1 MASIPPNLT
10 RVPNILSS
18 KVFLSNINRNGVSL
32 ARVQEQ
38 IATGRAIIRASDDIV
53 KASTIGVLDDR
64 LEITDQLKRNLD
76 HARSSLNVLDNTF
89 DEALGVAQEA
99 RDISSDQANL
109 TSSAAERAAQATVI
123 DQMLV
128 AMMNIANR
136 EGVAGY
142 LLGGSTST
150 IAPVQ
155 GFYNY
160 FRYTGQGNG
169 LTTDTGQAAAVP
181 ITVGA
186 SAIARASSRVRA
198 DVDLNPSLTR
208 DTRLADV
215 RGGRAL
221 GVSLGPIEL
230 SINSGAR
237 IRVETTGSDTIGDVL
252 DRIQNAIRAHENESG
267 TTVLGPGGV
276 RTNGGAISFDLSGGA
291 GANTLQVFDIGT
303 GITGRDL
310 GLVSEPPTVYS
321 TTAPDGVD
329 LNPKITLRTEL
340 SALQG
345 VTLPLGRIR
354 VANAGRA
361 AVVDLSTAQTV
372 QDVKNAIEGANLG
385 MRVEINASG
394 TALDVLTEVAS
405 GSDNSMSIGEYL
417 GGDTAARLGIRSF
430 GATTRISDMN
440 FGRGVEVVDGQTPP
454 AAGQVNVDLNADFA
468 ITLGDASQTRIVI
481 DLRPT
486 DLTTVQNVIDVINN
500 QIQTGL
506 AAAGLLPNALVAG
519 LASDGNGI
527 TLTQDAGFPG
537 RVTVLP
543 ENNSRAAEQ
552 LGLFNGSWDATTR
565 TLQGEDRAKVRSE
578 SLFSALVDLRE
589 ALRANDVSGIA
600 LAGEQL
606 GTLGDELAETRG
618 LVGSFQQRVE
628 SALSRETDRAVLDEA
643 TRSSL
648 RDLDLAEAATRYSL
662 LQTQYQAGL
671 QTTASAQQLSLLDF
685 LR

>member
-109 TSSAAERAAQATVI
+109 TSSPAERAAQATVI

-142 LLGGSTST
+142 LLGGTTST

-169 LTTDTGQAAAVP
+169 LTTDTGQASAVP
-181 ITVGA
+181 ITVGG
-186 SAIARASSRVRA
+186 SAIARASSRLRA

-208 DTRLADV
+208 DTRLSDV

-230 SINSGAR
+230 SINSGTR
-237 IRVETTGSDTIGDVL
+237 IRVETTGSDTVGDVL
-252 DRIQNAIRAHENESG
+252 DRIQNAIREFETESG

-276 RTNGGAISFDLSGGA
+276 RTNGGAISFDLA
-291 GANTLQVFDIGT
+291 GANTVQIFDVGT

-310 GLVSEPPTVYS
+310 GLVTEPVTVYNA
-321 TTAPDGVD
+321 TAPNGLD

-361 AVVDLSTAQTV
+361 AVVDLTNAQTV
-372 QDVKNAIEGANLG
+372 QDVKNAIEGSNLG
-385 MRVEINASG
+385 LRVNINASG

-405 GSDNSMSIGEYL
+405 GSQNSMSIGEYL

-430 GATTRISDMN
+430 GATTRISEMN

-454 AAGQVNVDLNADFA
+454 AGGQVNVDLNADFA
-468 ITLGDASQTRIVI
+468 ITLGNSAQTRIVI

-486 DLTTVQNVIDVINN
+486 DLTTVQNVVDVINN
-500 QIQTGL
+500 QIQTQL
-506 AAAGLLPNALVAG
+506 AAAGVAGTALVAG

-527 TLTQDAGFPG
+527 TLRQDPSFSA
-537 RVTVLP
+537 RLTVLP

-552 LGLFNGSWDATTR
+552 LGLFNGTWDASTG
-565 TLQGEDRAKVRSE
+565 TLQGEDRAKVRSD

-618 LVGSFQQRVE
+618 LVGSFQQRVD
-628 SALSRETDRAVLDEA
+628 SALTRETDRAVLDES

-671 QTTASAQQLSLLDF
+671 QTTASAQRLSLLDF

>member
-109 TSSAAERAAQATVI
+109 TSSPAERAAQATVI

-142 LLGGSTST
+142 LLGGTTST

-160 FRYTGQGNG
+160 FRYSGQGNG
-169 LTTDTGQAAAVP
+169 LTTDTGQASAVP
-181 ITVGA
+181 ITVGG

-208 DTRLADV
+208 DTRLTDV

-230 SINSGAR
+230 SINSGTR

-252 DRIQNAIRAHENESG
+252 DRVQNAIRAYETETG

-276 RTNGGAISFDLSGGA
+276 RTNGGAISFDLA
-291 GANTLQVFDIGT
+291 GANTVQVFDIGT

-310 GLVSEPPTVYS
+310 GLVTEPVTVYNAS
-321 TTAPDGVD
+321 APDGLD

-361 AVVDLSTAQTV
+361 AVVDLTNAQTV
-372 QDVKNAIEGANLG
+372 QDVKNAIEGSNLG
-385 MRVEINASG
+385 LRVDINASG

-405 GSDNSMSIGEYL
+405 GSQNSMSIGEYL

-430 GATTRISDMN
+430 GATTRVSDMN
-440 FGRGVEVVDGQTPP
+440 FGRGVEVVDGQSPP
-454 AAGQVNVDLNADFA
+454 AGGQVNVDLNADFA
-468 ITLGDASQTRIVI
+468 ITLGNGAQTRIVI

-486 DLTTVQNVIDVINN
+486 DLTTVQNVVDVINN
-500 QIQTGL
+500 QIQTQL
-506 AAAGLLPNALVAG
+506 AAAGVAGTALMAG

-527 TLTQDAGFPG
+527 TLRQDPSFAN

-552 LGLFNGSWDATTR
+552 LGLFNGTWDATTG

-606 GTLGDELAETRG
+606 GSLGDELAETRG
-618 LVGSFQQRVE
+618 LVGSFQQRVD
-628 SALSRETDRAVLDEA
+628 SALTRETDRSVLDEA

-671 QTTASAQQLSLLDF
+671 QTTAAAQRLSLLDF

>member
-109 TSSAAERAAQATVI
+109 TSSPAERAAQATVI

-142 LLGGSTST
+142 LLGGTTST

-160 FRYTGQGNG
+160 FRYSGQGNG
-169 LTTDTGQAAAVP
+169 LTTDTGQASAVP
-181 ITVGA
+181 ITVGG

-208 DTRLADV
+208 DTRLTDV

-230 SINSGAR
+230 SINSGTR
-237 IRVETTGSDTIGDVL
+237 IRVETTGSDTMGDVL
-252 DRIQNAIRAHENESG
+252 DRVQNAIRAYETETG

-276 RTNGGAISFDLSGGA
+276 RTNGGAISFDLA
-291 GANTLQVFDIGT
+291 GANTVQVFDIGT

-310 GLVSEPPTVYS
+310 GLVTEPVTVYNAS
-321 TTAPDGVD
+321 APDGLD

-361 AVVDLSTAQTV
+361 AVVDLTNAQTV
-372 QDVKNAIEGANLG
+372 QDVKNAIEGSNLG
-385 MRVEINASG
+385 LRVDINASG

-405 GSDNSMSIGEYL
+405 GSQNSMSIGEYL

-430 GATTRISDMN
+430 GATTRVSDMN
-440 FGRGVEVVDGQTPP
+440 FGRGVEVVDGQSPP
-454 AAGQVNVDLNADFA
+454 AGGQVNVDLNADFA
-468 ITLGDASQTRIVI
+468 ITLGNGAQTRIVI

-486 DLTTVQNVIDVINN
+486 DLTTVQNVVDVINN
-500 QIQTGL
+500 QIQTQL
-506 AAAGLLPNALVAG
+506 AAAGVAGTALVAG

-527 TLTQDAGFPG
+527 TLRQDPSFAN

-552 LGLFNGSWDATTR
+552 LGLFNGTWDATTG

-606 GTLGDELAETRG
+606 GSLGDELAETRG
-618 LVGSFQQRVE
+618 LVGSFQQRVD
-628 SALSRETDRAVLDEA
+628 SALTRETDRSVLDEA

-671 QTTASAQQLSLLDF
+671 QTTAAAQRLSLLDF

>member
-109 TSSAAERAAQATVI
+109 TSSPAERAAQATVI

-136 EGVAGY
+136 EGIAGY
-142 LLGGSTST
+142 LLGGTTST

-169 LTTDTGQAAAVP
+169 LTTDTGQASAVP
-181 ITVGA
+181 ITVGG
-186 SAIARASSRVRA
+186 SAIARASSRLRA

-208 DTRLADV
+208 DTRLSDV

-230 SINSGAR
+230 SINSGTR
-237 IRVETTGSDTIGDVL
+237 IRVETTGSDTVGDVL
-252 DRIQNAIRAHENESG
+252 DRIQNAIREFETESG

-276 RTNGGAISFDLSGGA
+276 RTNGGAISFDLA
-291 GANTLQVFDIGT
+291 GANTVQIFDVGT

-310 GLVSEPPTVYS
+310 GLVTEPVTVYNA
-321 TTAPDGVD
+321 TAPNGLD

-361 AVVDLSTAQTV
+361 AVVDLTNAQTV
-372 QDVKNAIEGANLG
+372 QDVKNAIEGSNLG
-385 MRVEINASG
+385 LRVNINASG

-405 GSDNSMSIGEYL
+405 GSQNSMSIGEYL

-430 GATTRISDMN
+430 GATTRISEMN

-454 AAGQVNVDLNADFA
+454 AGGQVNVDLNADFA
-468 ITLGDASQTRIVI
+468 ITLGNSAQTRIVI

-486 DLTTVQNVIDVINN
+486 DLTTVQNVVDVINN
-500 QIQTGL
+500 QIQTQL
-506 AAAGLLPNALVAG
+506 AAAGVAGTALVAG

-527 TLTQDAGFPG
+527 TLRQDPSFSA
-537 RVTVLP
+537 RLTVLP

-552 LGLFNGSWDATTR
+552 LGLFNGTWDASTG
-565 TLQGEDRAKVRSE
+565 TLQGEDRAKVRSD

-618 LVGSFQQRVE
+618 LVGSFQQRVD
-628 SALSRETDRAVLDEA
+628 SALTRETDRAVLDEA

-671 QTTASAQQLSLLDF
+671 QTTASAQRLSLLDF

>member
-109 TSSAAERAAQATVI
+109 TSSPAERAAQATVI

-142 LLGGSTST
+142 LLGGTTST

-169 LTTDTGQAAAVP
+169 LTTDTGQASAVP
-181 ITVGA
+181 ITVGG
-186 SAIARASSRVRA
+186 SAIARASSRLRA

-208 DTRLADV
+208 DTRLSDV

-237 IRVETTGSDTIGDVL
+237 IRVETTGSDTVGDVL
-252 DRIQNAIRAHENESG
+252 DRIQNAIREFETESG

-276 RTNGGAISFDLSGGA
+276 RTNGGAISFDLA
-291 GANTLQVFDIGT
+291 GANTVQIFDVGT

-310 GLVSEPPTVYS
+310 GLVTEPVTVYNA
-321 TTAPDGVD
+321 TAPNGLD

-361 AVVDLSTAQTV
+361 AVVDLTNAQTV
-372 QDVKNAIEGANLG
+372 QDVKNAIEGSNLG
-385 MRVEINASG
+385 LRVNINASG

-405 GSDNSMSIGEYL
+405 GSQNSMSIGEYL

-430 GATTRISDMN
+430 GATTRISEMN

-454 AAGQVNVDLNADFA
+454 AGGQVNVDLNADFA
-468 ITLGDASQTRIVI
+468 ITLGNSAQTRIVI

-486 DLTTVQNVIDVINN
+486 DLTTVQNVVDVINN
-500 QIQTGL
+500 QIQTQL
-506 AAAGLLPNALVAG
+506 AAAGVAGTALVAG

-527 TLTQDAGFPG
+527 TLRQDPSFSA
-537 RVTVLP
+537 RLTVLP

-552 LGLFNGSWDATTR
+552 LGLFNGTWDASTG
-565 TLQGEDRAKVRSE
+565 TLQGEDRAKVRSD

-618 LVGSFQQRVE
+618 LVGSFQQRVD
-628 SALSRETDRAVLDEA
+628 SALTRETDRAVLDEA

-671 QTTASAQQLSLLDF
+671 QTTASAQRLSLLDF

>member
-109 TSSAAERAAQATVI
+109 TSSPAERAAQATVI

-142 LLGGSTST
+142 LLGGTTST

-160 FRYTGQGNG
+160 FRYSGQGNG
-169 LTTDTGQAAAVP
+169 LTTDTGQASAVP
-181 ITVGA
+181 ITVGG

-208 DTRLADV
+208 DTRLTDV

-230 SINSGAR
+230 SINSGTR
-237 IRVETTGSDTIGDVL
+237 IRIETTGSDTIGDVL
-252 DRIQNAIRAHENESG
+252 DRVQNAIRAYETETG

-276 RTNGGAISFDLSGGA
+276 RTNGGAISFDLA
-291 GANTLQVFDIGT
+291 GANTVQVFDIGT

-310 GLVSEPPTVYS
+310 GLVTEPVTVYNAS
-321 TTAPDGVD
+321 APTGLD

-361 AVVDLSTAQTV
+361 AVVDLTNAQTV
-372 QDVKNAIEGANLG
+372 QDVKNAIEGSNLG
-385 MRVEINASG
+385 LRVDINASG

-405 GSDNSMSIGEYL
+405 GSQNSMSIGEYL

-430 GATTRISDMN
+430 GATTRVSDMN
-440 FGRGVEVVDGQTPP
+440 FGRGVEVVDGQSPP
-454 AAGQVNVDLNADFA
+454 AGGQVNVDLNADFA
-468 ITLGDASQTRIVI
+468 ITLGNGAQTRIVI

-486 DLTTVQNVIDVINN
+486 DLTTVQNVVDVINN
-500 QIQTGL
+500 QIQTQL
-506 AAAGLLPNALVAG
+506 AAAGVAGTALVAG

-527 TLTQDAGFPG
+527 TLRQDPSFAN

-552 LGLFNGSWDATTR
+552 LGLFNGTWDATTG

-606 GTLGDELAETRG
+606 GSLGDELAETRG
-618 LVGSFQQRVE
+618 LVGSFQQRVD
-628 SALSRETDRAVLDEA
+628 SALTRETDRSVLDEA

-671 QTTASAQQLSLLDF
+671 QTTAAAQRLSLLDF

>member
-109 TSSAAERAAQATVI
+109 TSSPAERAAQATVI

-142 LLGGSTST
+142 LLGGTTST

-169 LTTDTGQAAAVP
+169 LTTDTGQASAVP
-181 ITVGA
+181 ITVGG
-186 SAIARASSRVRA
+186 SAIARASSRLRA

-208 DTRLADV
+208 DTRLSDV

-230 SINSGAR
+230 SINSGTR
-237 IRVETTGSDTIGDVL
+237 IRVETTGSDTVGDVL
-252 DRIQNAIRAHENESG
+252 DRIQNAIREFETESG

-276 RTNGGAISFDLSGGA
+276 RTNGGAISFDLA
-291 GANTLQVFDIGT
+291 GANTVQIFDVGT

-310 GLVSEPPTVYS
+310 GLVTEPVTVYNA
-321 TTAPDGVD
+321 TAPNGLD

-361 AVVDLSTAQTV
+361 AVVDLTNAQTV
-372 QDVKNAIEGANLG
+372 QDVKNAIEGSNLG
-385 MRVEINASG
+385 LRVNINASG

-405 GSDNSMSIGEYL
+405 GSQNSMSIGEYL

-430 GATTRISDMN
+430 GATTRISEMN

-454 AAGQVNVDLNADFA
+454 AGGQVNVDLNADFA
-468 ITLGDASQTRIVI
+468 ITLGNSAQTRIVI

-486 DLTTVQNVIDVINN
+486 DLTTVQNVVDVINN
-500 QIQTGL
+500 QIQTQL
-506 AAAGLLPNALVAG
+506 AAAGVAGTALVAG

-527 TLTQDAGFPG
+527 TLRQDPSFSA
-537 RVTVLP
+537 RLTVLP

-552 LGLFNGSWDATTR
+552 LGLFNGTWDASTG
-565 TLQGEDRAKVRSE
+565 TLQGEDRAKVRSD

-618 LVGSFQQRVE
+618 LVGSFQQRVD
-628 SALSRETDRAVLDEA
+628 SALTRETDRAVLDEA

-671 QTTASAQQLSLLDF
+671 QTTASAQRLSLLDF

>member
-109 TSSAAERAAQATVI
+109 TSSPAERAAQATVI

-142 LLGGSTST
+142 LLGGTTST

-160 FRYTGQGNG
+160 FRYSGQGNG
-169 LTTDTGQAAAVP
+169 LTTDTGQASAVP
-181 ITVGA
+181 ITVGG

-208 DTRLADV
+208 DTRLTDV

-230 SINSGAR
+230 SINSGTR

-252 DRIQNAIRAHENESG
+252 DRVQNAIRAYETETG

-276 RTNGGAISFDLSGGA
+276 RTNGGAISFDLA
-291 GANTLQVFDIGT
+291 GANTVQVFDIGT

-310 GLVSEPPTVYS
+310 GLVTEPVTVYNPS
-321 TTAPDGVD
+321 APTGLD

-361 AVVDLSTAQTV
+361 AVVDLTNAQTV
-372 QDVKNAIEGANLG
+372 QDVKNAIEGSNLG
-385 MRVEINASG
+385 LRVDINASG

-405 GSDNSMSIGEYL
+405 GSQNSMSIGEYL

-430 GATTRISDMN
+430 GATTRVSDMN
-440 FGRGVEVVDGQTPP
+440 FGRGVEVVDGQSPP
-454 AAGQVNVDLNADFA
+454 AGGQVNVDLNADFA
-468 ITLGDASQTRIVI
+468 ITLGNGAQTRIVI

-486 DLTTVQNVIDVINN
+486 DLTTVQNVVDVINN
-500 QIQTGL
+500 QIQTQL
-506 AAAGLLPNALVAG
+506 AAAGVAGTALVAG

-527 TLTQDAGFPG
+527 TLRQDPSFAN

-552 LGLFNGSWDATTR
+552 LGLFNGTWDATTG

-606 GTLGDELAETRG
+606 GSLGDELAETRG
-618 LVGSFQQRVE
+618 LVGSFQQRVD
-628 SALSRETDRAVLDEA
+628 SALTRETDRSVLDEA

-648 RDLDLAEAATRYSL
+648 RDLDFAEAATRYSL

-671 QTTASAQQLSLLDF
+671 QTTAAAQRLSLLDF

>member
-109 TSSAAERAAQATVI
+109 TSSPAERAAQATVI

-142 LLGGSTST
+142 LLGGTTST

-160 FRYTGQGNG
+160 FRYSGQGNG
-169 LTTDTGQAAAVP
+169 LTTDTGQASAVP
-181 ITVGA
+181 ITVGG

-208 DTRLADV
+208 DTRLTDV

-230 SINSGAR
+230 SINSGTR

-252 DRIQNAIRAHENESG
+252 DRVQNAIRAYETETG

-276 RTNGGAISFDLSGGA
+276 RTNGGAISFDLA
-291 GANTLQVFDIGT
+291 GANTVQVFDIGT

-310 GLVSEPPTVYS
+310 GLVTEPVTVYNAS
-321 TTAPDGVD
+321 APDGLD

-361 AVVDLSTAQTV
+361 AVVDLTNAQTV
-372 QDVKNAIEGANLG
+372 QDVKNAIEGSNLG
-385 MRVEINASG
+385 LRVDINASG

-405 GSDNSMSIGEYL
+405 GSQNSMSIGEYL

-430 GATTRISDMN
+430 GATTRVSDMN
-440 FGRGVEVVDGQTPP
+440 FGRGVEVVDGQSPP
-454 AAGQVNVDLNADFA
+454 AGGQVNVDLNADFA
-468 ITLGDASQTRIVI
+468 ITLGNGAQTRIVI

-486 DLTTVQNVIDVINN
+486 DLTTVQNVVDVINN
-500 QIQTGL
+500 QIQTQL
-506 AAAGLLPNALVAG
+506 AAAGVAGTALVAG

-527 TLTQDAGFPG
+527 TLRQDPSFAN

-552 LGLFNGSWDATTR
+552 LGLFNGTWDATTG

-606 GTLGDELAETRG
+606 GSLGDELAETRG
-618 LVGSFQQRVE
+618 LVGSFQQRVD
-628 SALSRETDRAVLDEA
+628 SALTRETDRSVLDEA

-671 QTTASAQQLSLLDF
+671 QTTAAAQRLSLLDF

>member
-109 TSSAAERAAQATVI
+109 TSSPAERAAQATVI

-142 LLGGSTST
+142 LLGGTTST

-169 LTTDTGQAAAVP
+169 LTTDTGQASAVP
-181 ITVGA
+181 ITVGG
-186 SAIARASSRVRA
+186 SAIARASSRLRA

-208 DTRLADV
+208 DTRLSDV

-230 SINSGAR
+230 SINSGTR
-237 IRVETTGSDTIGDVL
+237 IRVETTGSDTVGDVL
-252 DRIQNAIRAHENESG
+252 DRIQNAIREFETESG

-276 RTNGGAISFDLSGGA
+276 RTNGGAISFDLA
-291 GANTLQVFDIGT
+291 GANTVQIFDVGT

-310 GLVSEPPTVYS
+310 GLVTEPVTVYNA
-321 TTAPDGVD
+321 TAPNGLD

-361 AVVDLSTAQTV
+361 AVVDLTNAQTV
-372 QDVKNAIEGANLG
+372 QDVKNAIEGSNLG
-385 MRVEINASG
+385 LRVNINASG

-405 GSDNSMSIGEYL
+405 GSQNSMSIGEYL

-430 GATTRISDMN
+430 GATTRISEMN

-454 AAGQVNVDLNADFA
+454 TGGQVNVDLNADFA
-468 ITLGDASQTRIVI
+468 ITLGNSAQTRIVI

-486 DLTTVQNVIDVINN
+486 DLTTVQNVVDVINN
-500 QIQTGL
+500 QIQTQL
-506 AAAGLLPNALVAG
+506 AAAGVAGTALVAG

-527 TLTQDAGFPG
+527 TLRQDPSFSA
-537 RVTVLP
+537 RLTVLP

-552 LGLFNGSWDATTR
+552 LGLFNGTWDASTG
-565 TLQGEDRAKVRSE
+565 TLQGEDRAKVRSD

-618 LVGSFQQRVE
+618 LVGSFQQRVD
-628 SALSRETDRAVLDEA
+628 SALTRETDRAVLDEA

-671 QTTASAQQLSLLDF
+671 QTTASAQRLSLLDF

>member
-109 TSSAAERAAQATVI
+109 TSSPAERAAQATVI

-142 LLGGSTST
+142 LLGGTTST

-160 FRYTGQGNG
+160 FRYSGQGNG
-169 LTTDTGQAAAVP
+169 LTTDTGQASAVP
-181 ITVGA
+181 ITVGG

-208 DTRLADV
+208 DTRLTDV

-230 SINSGAR
+230 SINSGTR

-252 DRIQNAIRAHENESG
+252 DRVQNAIRAYETETG

-276 RTNGGAISFDLSGGA
+276 RTNGGAISFDLA
-291 GANTLQVFDIGT
+291 GANTVQVFDIGT

-310 GLVSEPPTVYS
+310 GLVTEPVTVYNAS
-321 TTAPDGVD
+321 APTGLD

-361 AVVDLSTAQTV
+361 AVVDLTNAQTV
-372 QDVKNAIEGANLG
+372 QDVKNAIEGSNLG
-385 MRVEINASG
+385 LRVDINASG

-405 GSDNSMSIGEYL
+405 GSQNSMSIGEYL

-430 GATTRISDMN
+430 GATTRVSDMN
-440 FGRGVEVVDGQTPP
+440 FGRGVEVVDGQSPP
-454 AAGQVNVDLNADFA
+454 AGGQVNVDLNADFA
-468 ITLGDASQTRIVI
+468 ITLGNGAQTRIVI

-486 DLTTVQNVIDVINN
+486 DLTTVQNVVDVINN
-500 QIQTGL
+500 QIQTQL
-506 AAAGLLPNALVAG
+506 AAAGVAGTALVAG

-527 TLTQDAGFPG
+527 TLRQDPSFAN

-552 LGLFNGSWDATTR
+552 LGLFNGTWDATTG

-606 GTLGDELAETRG
+606 GSLGDELAETRG
-618 LVGSFQQRVE
+618 LVGSFQQRVD
-628 SALSRETDRAVLDEA
+628 SALTRETDRSVLDEA

-671 QTTASAQQLSLLDF
+671 QTTAAAQRLSLLDF

>member
-109 TSSAAERAAQATVI
+109 TSSPAERAAQATVI

-142 LLGGSTST
+142 LLGGTTST

-160 FRYTGQGNG
+160 FRYSGQGNG
-169 LTTDTGQAAAVP
+169 LTTDTGQASAVP
-181 ITVGA
+181 ITVGG

-208 DTRLADV
+208 DTRLTDV

-230 SINSGAR
+230 SINSGTR

-252 DRIQNAIRAHENESG
+252 DRVQNAIRAYETETG

-276 RTNGGAISFDLSGGA
+276 RTNGGAISFDLA
-291 GANTLQVFDIGT
+291 GANTVQVFDIGT

-310 GLVSEPPTVYS
+310 GLVTEPVTVYNPS
-321 TTAPDGVD
+321 APTGLD

-361 AVVDLSTAQTV
+361 AVVDLTNAQTV
-372 QDVKNAIEGANLG
+372 QDVKNAIEGSNLG
-385 MRVEINASG
+385 LRVDINASG

-405 GSDNSMSIGEYL
+405 GSQNSMSIGEYL

-430 GATTRISDMN
+430 GATTRVSDMN
-440 FGRGVEVVDGQTPP
+440 FGRGVEVVDGQSPP
-454 AAGQVNVDLNADFA
+454 AGGQVNVDLNADFA
-468 ITLGDASQTRIVI
+468 ITLGNGAQTRIVI

-486 DLTTVQNVIDVINN
+486 DLTTVQNVVDVINN
-500 QIQTGL
+500 QIQTQL
-506 AAAGLLPNALVAG
+506 AAAGVAGTALVAG

-527 TLTQDAGFPG
+527 TLRQDPSFAN

-552 LGLFNGSWDATTR
+552 LGLFNGTWDATTG

-606 GTLGDELAETRG
+606 GSLGDELAETRG
-618 LVGSFQQRVE
+618 LVGSFQQRVD
-628 SALSRETDRAVLDEA
+628 SALTRETDRSVLDEA

-671 QTTASAQQLSLLDF
+671 QTTAAAQRLSLLDF

>member
-64 LEITDQLKRNLD
+64 LEITEQLKRNLD

-109 TSSAAERAAQATVI
+109 TSSPAERAAQATVI

-181 ITVGA
+181 ITVGG

-221 GVSLGPIEL
+221 GVALGPIEL
-230 SINSGAR
+230 SINSGTR

-252 DRIQNAIRAHENESG
+252 DRIQNAIREYETESG
-267 TTVLGPGGV
+267 TAVLGPGGV
-276 RTNGGAISFDLSGGA
+276 RTNGGAISFDLA
-291 GANTLQVFDIGT
+291 GANTVQVFDIGT

-310 GLVSEPPTVYS
+310 GLVTEPVTVYS
-321 TTAPDGVD
+321 TTAPNGLD

-361 AVVDLSTAQTV
+361 AVVDLTNALTV
-372 QDVKNAIEGANLG
+372 QDVKNAIEGSNLG
-385 MRVEINASG
+385 LRVDINASG

-405 GSDNSMSIGEYL
+405 GSQNSMSIGEYV

-440 FGRGVEVVDGQTPP
+440 FGRGVEVVDGQSPP
-454 AAGQVNVDLNADFA
+454 AGGQVDVDLNADFA
-468 ITLGDASQTRIVI
+468 ITLGDGAQTRIVI
-481 DLRPT
+481 DLRPA
-486 DLTTVQNVIDVINN
+486 DLTTVQNVVDVINN
-500 QIQTGL
+500 QIQTQL
-506 AAAGLLPNALVAG
+506 AAAGVTGTALVAG

-527 TLTQDAGFPG
+527 TLRQDPSFSG
-537 RVTVLP
+537 RLTVLP

-552 LGLFNGSWDATTR
+552 LGLFNGTWDASTG

-618 LVGSFQQRVE
+618 LVGSFQQRVD
-628 SALSRETDRAVLDEA
+628 SALTRETDRSVLDEA

-671 QTTASAQQLSLLDF
+671 QTTASAQRLSLLDF